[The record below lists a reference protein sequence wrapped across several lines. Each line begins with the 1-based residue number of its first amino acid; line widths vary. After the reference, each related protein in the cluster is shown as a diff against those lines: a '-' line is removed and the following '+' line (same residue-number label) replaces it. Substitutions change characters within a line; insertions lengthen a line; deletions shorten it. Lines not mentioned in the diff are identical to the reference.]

1 MADIAALT
9 DVFYIGG
16 TKNGALFGE
25 AVVILNP
32 VLDEDFRYMIKQRGG
47 MLAKGWL
54 LGIQFET
61 MFTDGLFYEMA
72 SHATA
77 MADKLRKGLE
87 EKGVSFYS
95 QSVSNQ
101 LFPIFSDETIA
112 RLSKDFSFNIQARM
126 DESHQA
132 IRLVTSW
139 ATKEEAVDAILA
151 ALD

>member
-1 MADIAALT
+1 
-9 DVFYIGG
+9 
-16 TKNGALFGE
+16 
-25 AVVILNP
+25 
-32 VLDEDFRYMIKQRGG
+32 

-61 MFTDGLFYEMA
+61 LFTDGLFYEMA

-87 EKGVSFYS
+87 KKGVSFYS
-95 QSVSNQ
+95 RSVSNQ